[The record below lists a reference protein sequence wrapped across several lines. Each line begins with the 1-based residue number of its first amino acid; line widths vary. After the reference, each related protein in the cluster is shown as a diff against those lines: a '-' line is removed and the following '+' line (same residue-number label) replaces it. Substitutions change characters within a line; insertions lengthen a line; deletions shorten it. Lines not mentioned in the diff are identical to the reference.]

1 MNDKDKNNDSVI
13 IYTDGAC
20 SGNPGPGGY
29 AAIIIGENNKKEIAG
44 FHSNTTNNRMELMA
58 VIAGLENVQ
67 KGTKVKLFSDSNYVI
82 KGITNW
88 IYSWKKKGW
97 KTSSNNN
104 VKNKELWQRLDN
116 LINDYKIEFIKVR
129 GHSGNEYNEEAD
141 SLAKKQIRINE
152 FIT

>member
-88 IYSWKKKGW
+88 IYRKKKKGW

-104 VKNKELWQRLDN
+104 VKNKELRKRLDN